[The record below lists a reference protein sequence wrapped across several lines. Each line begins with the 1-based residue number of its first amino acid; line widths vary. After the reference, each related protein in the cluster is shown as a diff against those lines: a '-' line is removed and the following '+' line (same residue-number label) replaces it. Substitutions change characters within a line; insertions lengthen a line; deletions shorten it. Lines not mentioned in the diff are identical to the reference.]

1 MNELIIMS
9 TLMIILGIICSAFIL
24 FSGIT
29 LGSMLEKQ
37 RFQEEIL
44 PSMAQAII
52 DGELDVEQMKVTIGK
67 EGKEEINDD

>member
-1 MNELIIMS
+1 MNELMIMS
-9 TLMIILGIICSAFIL
+9 TLMIISGIICSAFIL

-44 PSMAQAII
+44 PSMAQAVI
-52 DGELDVEQMKVTIGK
+52 DGELDVEQMKVTIEK